1 MLARLVEKP
10 LRLLSRR
17 ALLSSFLFF
26 VILSALVFNNAWQM
40 QTLQKE
46 RQHDETLLLAH
57 QTKELLQREIEKDLF
72 LLQVSADLL
81 GGTLLDDQT
90 LIALRSVFDRYPW
103 LGYLSF
109 LDSQGTIRWSTSP
122 NADVIKGLDV
132 SINSNRRALL
142 ELAQKERAVVLS
154 PPLVL
159 HSTGKKGLLAY
170 MPVYRQ
176 KTLLGF
182 LNAGIPFEAI
192 AKTALPPSIS
202 GQYYLELGDI
212 DSNIFFLQDEKA
224 NMVRLDF
231 PVLNRHYRLAL
242 GPKTPVGS
250 VFFSRLTVLGMFFPA
265 VMALLLYSLLKRH
278 RQLADSEARF
288 RDLADLLPDAVLE
301 CSPNFQITYANQAAQ
316 QLLPQVRAT
325 GLIKLSDLVSP
336 EDWDTLAHR
345 FQQMVGH
352 RESIHNLAIKLES
365 AQSSIVELSANVI
378 LHETDCIGYRM
389 VLRDITE
396 KLQTEEQLYRMANYD
411 ALTGLPNRS
420 FFYDYLA
427 HVLKRA
433 ERQRTKFAI
442 LFSDLDR
449 FKYINDSLGHH
460 VGDLLLQEAAKRMV
474 ATVRRS
480 DTVARLGG
488 DEFTI
493 ILEDIKD
500 HADAARAAQ
509 KIIDVLTQPFEIEGK
524 TLVAG
529 TSVGI
534 AIYPDDGT
542 TIEDLLRK
550 ADTAMYEAKRSGG
563 NCYQF
568 YAKEINQKIDR
579 YVDLEAGL
587 REAMQKKQFVL
598 YYQPLWDPQGMKLVA
613 LEALV
618 RWQKPGAGL
627 VMPGQFIPFAEES
640 GLIVPIGKWV
650 LNEALEQ
657 MKRWQDRGISD
668 IYMAINL
675 SAKQLDGELIVGQ
688 LQEAFSRTGIDPKNV
703 VIEITEST
711 LMHAENGEKALHAL
725 KALGVRIALD
735 DFGTGYSSL
744 AYLSNL
750 PIDIVKIDRSF
761 IIPIP
766 DAIRSAMIVHTVIE
780 LAKNLQLQ
788 VVAEGVETEGQK
800 SFLQSEGHVLLQG
813 YLFSPPLP
821 LHEIERLLMQKD
833 TCMSET

>member
-1 MLARLVEKP
+1 LNM
-10 LRLLSRR
+10 
-17 ALLSSFLFF
+17 
-26 VILSALVFNNAWQM
+26 
-40 QTLQKE
+40 
-46 RQHDETLLLAH
+46 
-57 QTKELLQREIEKDLF
+57 
-72 LLQVSADLL
+72 
-81 GGTLLDDQT
+81 
-90 LIALRSVFDRYPW
+90 SVNPE
-103 LGYLSF
+103 
-109 LDSQGTIRWSTSP
+109 
-122 NADVIKGLDV
+122 
-132 SINSNRRALL
+132 RRALL
-142 ELAQKERAVVLS
+142 ELAQKENTVVLS

-159 HSTGKKGLLAY
+159 RSTGKIGLLAY
-170 MPVYRQ
+170 MPVYQETR
-176 KTLLGF
+176 LLGF

-192 AKTALPPSIS
+192 AKTVLPPSIAD
-202 GQYYLELGDI
+202 QYHLALGDI
-212 DSNIFFLQDEKA
+212 DSNVFFLQDEKA

-231 PVLNRHYRLAL
+231 PVLNRRYRLAL
-242 GPKTPVGS
+242 SPKTPLGS
-250 VFFSRLTVLGMFFPA
+250 VFFSRLTVLGLFFSA
-265 VMALLLYSLLKRH
+265 AMALLLYSLLRRH
-278 RQLADSEARF
+278 RQLAESEARF

-301 CSPNFQITYANQAAQ
+301 CSSNFQITYANQAAQ
-316 QLLPQVRAT
+316 KLLPQLRST
-325 GLIKLSDLVSP
+325 GLSKLSNLVSP
-336 EDWDTLAHR
+336 EDWEVLAHR
-345 FQQMVGH
+345 FQHMVDDG
-352 RESIHNLAIKLES
+352 ESIHNLAIRIES
-365 AQSSIVELSANVI
+365 AQSKIVELSANVV
-378 LHETDCIGYRM
+378 LHDVDRIGYRM

-420 FFYDYLA
+420 FFYDYLT

-433 ERQRTKFAI
+433 ERQRTRFAV

-460 VGDLLLQEAAKRMV
+460 VGDLLLQEAANRML
-474 ATVRRS
+474 ATLRRS
-480 DTVARLGG
+480 DTIARLGG

-493 ILEDIKD
+493 IIEDIKD
-500 HADAARAAQ
+500 PADAARAAQ

-563 NCYQF
+563 NRYHF

-579 YVDLEAGL
+579 YIDLEAGL
-587 REAMQKKQFVL
+587 REAIQKKQFVL
-598 YYQPLWDPQGMKLVA
+598 YYQPLLDPQGLKLVA
-613 LEALV
+613 LEALI

-640 GLIVPIGKWV
+640 GLIVPIGEWV

-657 MKRWQDRGISD
+657 MKRWQDQGVSD

-675 SAKQLDGELIVGQ
+675 SAKQLDKGLIIGQ
-688 LQEAFSRTGIDPKNV
+688 LQEAFIRTGVDPKNI

-711 LMHAENGEKALHAL
+711 LMHAENGEQVLHEL

-766 DAIRSAMIVHTVIE
+766 DAIRNAVIVHAVVE
-780 LAKNLQLQ
+780 LAKKLQLQ

-800 SFLQSEGHVLLQG
+800 NFLQTEGHVLLQG

-821 LHEIERLLMQKD
+821 VHEVERLLIQKD
-833 TCMSET
+833 TCANEM

>member
-1 MLARLVEKP
+1 
-10 LRLLSRR
+10 
-17 ALLSSFLFF
+17 
-26 VILSALVFNNAWQM
+26 
-40 QTLQKE
+40 
-46 RQHDETLLLAH
+46 
-57 QTKELLQREIEKDLF
+57 
-72 LLQVSADLL
+72 
-81 GGTLLDDQT
+81 
-90 LIALRSVFDRYPW
+90 
-103 LGYLSF
+103 
-109 LDSQGTIRWSTSP
+109 
-122 NADVIKGLDV
+122 
-132 SINSNRRALL
+132 
-142 ELAQKERAVVLS
+142 
-154 PPLVL
+154 
-159 HSTGKKGLLAY
+159 
-170 MPVYRQ
+170 
-176 KTLLGF
+176 
-182 LNAGIPFEAI
+182 
-192 AKTALPPSIS
+192 
-202 GQYYLELGDI
+202 
-212 DSNIFFLQDEKA
+212 
-224 NMVRLDF
+224 
-231 PVLNRHYRLAL
+231 
-242 GPKTPVGS
+242 
-250 VFFSRLTVLGMFFPA
+250 
-265 VMALLLYSLLKRH
+265 
-278 RQLADSEARF
+278 
-288 RDLADLLPDAVLE
+288 
-301 CSPNFQITYANQAAQ
+301 
-316 QLLPQVRAT
+316 
-325 GLIKLSDLVSP
+325 
-336 EDWDTLAHR
+336 
-345 FQQMVGH
+345 
-352 RESIHNLAIKLES
+352 
-365 AQSSIVELSANVI
+365 
-378 LHETDCIGYRM
+378 
-389 VLRDITE
+389 
-396 KLQTEEQLYRMANYD
+396 
-411 ALTGLPNRS
+411 
-420 FFYDYLA
+420 
-427 HVLKRA
+427 
-433 ERQRTKFAI
+433 
-442 LFSDLDR
+442 
-449 FKYINDSLGHH
+449 
-460 VGDLLLQEAAKRMV
+460 MV

-500 HADAARAAQ
+500 PADAARAAQ

-813 YLFSPPLP
+813 YLFPHPC
-821 LHEIERLLMQKD
+821 HCMRL
-833 TCMSET
+833 SVY